1 MFPILL
7 WERATLELILSP
19 STVERGD
26 FWASS
31 GETPRRRQIGGLLT
45 LRRLLRQRED
55 GEAPIYDVYI
65 V

>member
-1 MFPILL
+1 MYIQVGL
-7 WERATLELILSP
+7 TLELILSP

-26 FWASS
+26 FWASP

-45 LRRLLRQRED
+45 LRRLLRQQED